1 MLLSY
6 LQESLAPK
14 IKDLDV
20 CKDWVSAR
28 CYTVA
33 LRGKKELLTHSC
45 TERGGSSSWDVCSYV
60 GEAGE
65 AGEAA
70 M

>member
-1 MLLSY
+1 MRKVELCAILPV
-6 LQESLAPK
+6 QESLAPK

-33 LRGKKELLTHSC
+33 LRGKKELL
-45 TERGGSSSWDVCSYV
+45 
-60 GEAGE
+60 
-65 AGEAA
+65 
-70 M
+70 